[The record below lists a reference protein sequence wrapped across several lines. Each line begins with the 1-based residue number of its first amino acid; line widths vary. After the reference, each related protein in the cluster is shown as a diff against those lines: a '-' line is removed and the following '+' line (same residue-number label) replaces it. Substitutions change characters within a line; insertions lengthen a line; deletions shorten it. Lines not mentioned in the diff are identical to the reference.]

1 MQIEITLAWSL
12 HLAGGEVEMSVL
24 DIGAGV
30 FPQLRAGGAVSP
42 VREPA
47 TYLDLP
53 ANSLRR
59 LGGDH
64 CWRIISCLRGAI
76 WITQERDVHDY
87 VLRAGEMF
95 IVTLPGSL
103 LVQAFQDASIQITSP
118 LRPAPFIGGHAMF
131 P

>member
-1 MQIEITLAWSL
+1 
-12 HLAGGEVEMSVL
+12 MSVL
-24 DIGAGV
+24 AIGAGV
-30 FPQLRAGGAVSP
+30 FPQLRAGGALSP
-42 VREPA
+42 VREPT

-53 ANSLRR
+53 ANSVRR

-64 CWRIISCLRGAI
+64 RWRIISCLRGVI
-76 WITQERDVHDY
+76 WITQQRDIHDY

-103 LVQAFQDASIQITSP
+103 LVQAFQDASIEITSP
-118 LRPAPFIGGHAMF
+118 LKPTPFTGGHAAF